1 MLGGAVSAEEPP
13 PMCGIFG
20 IVDRSELGM
29 GMRAVERAVDLLQ
42 ERGPDDRGLWEDD
55 GVVLGHTRLSVMD
68 PSAAGHQPMVSE
80 DGRVAVTFNGEI
92 YRFWELR
99 AELEERGHGF
109 RSRTDTEVIL
119 RGYQEWGRD
128 LVDRIDG
135 MFALGIW
142 DGRSRELLL
151 VRDRFGKKPLFW
163 TRSGGTLA
171 FASMLRPLVACGI
184 ATPEIALEK
193 LREFLFFN
201 YVIGPDSILRGVR
214 SLPPGSQLSF
224 RDGRVEI
231 RRYWDLADAMPE
243 PVENPDEEEFEALVN
258 DAVRARLVSDVPLGI
273 FLSGGVDSSLVTAL
287 AQRESDTPLRT
298 FTIGFD
304 EPSYDER
311 ASARVVAERLGTTH
325 EELVFRAEDVA
336 ELLPEIT
343 CSADHLLADQSLL
356 PLTKLAIAAK
366 RRVKVVLTGDGGD
379 ELAAGYPTYR
389 ALPAARA
396 YTRLVPEDA
405 RHWLGELSTH
415 LPTSWKKM
423 GATSVLSRFLLA
435 TRGGVDRAHASWRA
449 VWQHEELDALL
460 RGRGAGVAEWRSYGS
475 GRSASE
481 GWTPLQRALY
491 ADVSTWLVDS
501 ILAKV
506 DRATMATGL
515 EARSPLL
522 DSRLF
527 AFTFHRLLPDS
538 RNHGKAPLRRLAVGL
553 LGSDVARRRKAGF
566 QTPFGGWFAG
576 PLRALVR
583 ESLDVLCELMPGLWN
598 EALLREL
605 EEEHASRT
613 RNHDLKLLSLLS
625 LAAWAKLFPGVR
637 VAPEADLT

>member
-1 MLGGAVSAEEPP
+1 
-13 PMCGIFG
+13 MCGIFG
-20 IVDRSELGM
+20 VAGGNGIGVEVG
-29 GMRAVERAVDLLQ
+29 AIERAVDLLQ
-42 ERGPDDRGLWEDD
+42 ERGPDDRGLWEAD
-55 GVVLGHTRLSVMD
+55 GALLGHTRLSVMD
-68 PSAAGHQPMVSE
+68 PSPAGHQPMVSD

-99 AELEERGHGF
+99 AELEERGHRF
-109 RSRTDTEVIL
+109 RSRADTEVIL

-163 TRSGGTLA
+163 TQRGGTLA
-171 FASMLRPLVACGI
+171 FASMLRPLVASGI
-184 ATPEIALEK
+184 VAPEISLEK

-201 YVIGPDSILRGVR
+201 YVIGAESILRGIH
-214 SLPPGSQLSF
+214 SLPPGSLLSF
-224 RDGRVEI
+224 RNGCAEI
-231 RRYWDLADAMPE
+231 RRYWDLADANPE
-243 PVENPDEEEFEALVN
+243 PVEEADEEEFEALVN

-273 FLSGGVDSSLVTAL
+273 FLSGGVDSSLVAAL
-287 AQRESDTPLRT
+287 AQRECGAPLRT

-311 ASARVVAERLGTTH
+311 AAARVVAERLGTAH
-325 EELVFRAEDVA
+325 QELEFRADDVA
-336 ELLPEIT
+336 ELLPAIT
-343 CSADHLLADQSLL
+343 ASADHLLADQSLL

-366 RRVKVVLTGDGGD
+366 RQVKVVLTGDGGD

-396 YTRLVPEDA
+396 YTRLVPKDA
-405 RHWLGELSTH
+405 RRWLGALSTR

-423 GATSVLSRFLLA
+423 GAAALLSRFLLA
-435 TRGGVDRAHASWRA
+435 TRGGVDQAHASWRT
-449 VWQHEELDALL
+449 VWRHEELDALL
-460 RGRGAGVAEWRSYGS
+460 RGRGSGVVEWSSYGS
-475 GRSASE
+475 GRSPRE

-491 ADVSTWLVDS
+491 ADVSSWLADS

-527 AFTFHRLLPDS
+527 AFTFHRLLPHP
-538 RNHGKAPLRRLAVGL
+538 RHHGKAPLRRLAAGL

-576 PLRALVR
+576 PLRPLVR
-583 ESLDVLCELMPGLWN
+583 ENLDALCDLMPGLWDQ
-598 EALLREL
+598 ALLREL
-605 EEEHASRT
+605 EERHASRA
-613 RNHDLKLLSLLS
+613 RNYDLKLLSLLS
-625 LAAWAKLFPGVR
+625 LAEWAKLFPGLR
-637 VAPEADLT
+637 VAPGADLT

>member
-1 MLGGAVSAEEPP
+1 
-13 PMCGIFG
+13 MCGIFG
-20 IVDRSELGM
+20 IVNGSELGV
-29 GMRAVERAVDLLQ
+29 GLGAIERAVDLLQ
-42 ERGPDDRGLWEDD
+42 ERGPDDRGLWEGD

-68 PSAAGHQPMVSE
+68 PSPAGHQPMVS
-80 DGRVAVTFNGEI
+80 DDRRVVVTFNGEI

-99 AELEERGHGF
+99 AELEERGHRF

-128 LVDRIDG
+128 VVDRIDG
-135 MFALGIW
+135 MFAFGIW
-142 DGRSRELLL
+142 DEQSRELLL

-163 TRSGGTLA
+163 TQRGGTLA
-171 FASMLRPLVACGI
+171 FSSTLRPLVACGI
-184 ATPEIALEK
+184 VAPEIALEK

-201 YVIGPDSILRGVR
+201 YVVGTESILRGIR
-214 SLPPGSQLSF
+214 SLPPGSQLAF
-224 RDGRVEI
+224 RNGCVET
-231 RRYWDLADAMPE
+231 RRYWDLADAALE
-243 PVENPDEEEFEALVN
+243 PSAESTEQTFEALLA

-273 FLSGGVDSSLVTAL
+273 FLSGGVDSSLVAAL
-287 AQRESDTPLRT
+287 AQRESERPLRT

-311 ASARVVAERLGTTH
+311 AAARVVAERLGAVH
-325 EELVFRAEDVA
+325 EELVFRADDVT
-336 ELLPEIT
+336 ELLPAIT
-343 CSADHLLADQSLL
+343 ASADHLLADQSLL
-356 PLTKLAIAAK
+356 PLTKLAVAAK

-389 ALPAARA
+389 ALRVARA
-396 YTRLVPEDA
+396 YTRLVPRDA
-405 RHWLGELSTH
+405 RRCLGELATR
-415 LPTSWKKM
+415 LPSSWKKM
-423 GATSVLSRFLLA
+423 GATSLLSRFLLA

-449 VWQHEELDALL
+449 VWQHEELDRLL
-460 RGRGAGVAEWRSYGS
+460 RGRGSGVMEWRSYGS
-475 GRSASE
+475 GRCPSE
-481 GWTPLQRALY
+481 GWTLLQRALY

-506 DRATMATGL
+506 DRATMAIGL

-527 AFTFHRLLPDS
+527 AFTFHRLLPD
-538 RNHGKAPLRRLAVGL
+538 RRYHGKAPLRRLAAGL
-553 LGSDVARRRKAGF
+553 LGPDVARRRKAGF
-566 QTPFGGWFAG
+566 QTPFAAWFAG

-583 ESLDVLCELMPGLWN
+583 ENLDALCDLMPGLWD

-605 EEEHASRT
+605 EASHASRT
-613 RNHDLKLLSLLS
+613 RNHDLKLLGLLS
-625 LAAWAKLFPGVR
+625 LAEWVKLFPGVQ